1 MLFRKFIDDFEEV
14 IDKVWMSDEI
24 QNRYNAG
31 EPIYTNE
38 LIDKAIA
45 IYNEEQKEKKN
56 IIKMPKLPDN
66 FEELSI
72 PDKII
77 ELIKVKVLPYENWG
91 EGAESVQMFNCLG
104 SGEAAFDPKITIFE
118 DPHNRVYV
126 YYANTWN
133 YVEVIGLSKEDYDKV
148 FRAVGA

>member
-1 MLFRKFIDDFEEV
+1 MLFRNFVDDFEEV
-14 IDKVWMSDEI
+14 INEVWKSDEI

-31 EPIYTNE
+31 EPIYANE
-38 LIDKAIA
+38 LINKAIV
-45 IYNEEQKEKKN
+45 IYNEKQKEKKN
-56 IIKMPKLPDN
+56 IIEMAKLPDN

-77 ELIKVKVLPYENWG
+77 ELIKVKVLPYVNWG
-91 EGAESVQMFNCLG
+91 EGSERIQMFNCLG
-104 SGEAAFDPKITIFE
+104 FGEAAFDSKITIFE
-118 DPHNRVYV
+118 DPHNRIYV
-126 YYANTWN
+126 YYADAWN